1 VNSSL
6 HVLKHTYHRFLDEAG
21 DTTFFGKNKT
31 PILGTHG
38 VSNYFILGMLTLHEP
53 LEIVRE
59 KILAL
64 QQAIIVDP
72 YFDQIPSIRKKE
84 NLSGYFLHAKDDI
97 PEVRKMAFEMIKSID
112 ATFDVVIEKKDYQ
125 IYEKKHNGNQSEFYA
140 DMLSRLIH
148 NMIDNQPKIVL
159 NIAHRSRCTTHN
171 NLEKGLQKA
180 IIIARNKNIVFNAN
194 ANVVFNVQQP
204 TGEPI
209 INMADY
215 YLWAIQRWVERKED
229 RYVNFLEDKIKSYQ
243 FDL

>member
-1 VNSSL
+1 MCSSIN
-6 HVLKHTYHRFLDEAG
+6 TIGFLDEAG
-21 DTTFFGKNKT
+21 DTTF
-31 PILGTHG
+31 
-38 VSNYFILGMLTLHEP
+38 FILGMLTLHEP

-64 QQAIIVDP
+64 QQALIVDP

-97 PEVRKMAFEMIKSID
+97 PEVRKMAFELIKSID
-112 ATFDVVIEKKDYQ
+112 ATFDVVVEKKDYQ

-180 IIIARNKNIVFNAN
+180 IIIARNKNIKFNAN
-194 ANVVFNVQQP
+194 ANVVFNVQQS

-209 INMADY
+209 INIAVY
-215 YLWAIQRWVERKED
+215 YLWAIQRWVERKKD

>member
-1 VNSSL
+1 MCSSIN
-6 HVLKHTYHRFLDEAG
+6 TIGFLDEAG
-21 DTTFFGKNKT
+21 DTTF
-31 PILGTHG
+31 
-38 VSNYFILGMLTLHEP
+38 FILGMLTLHEP

-64 QQAIIVDP
+64 QQALIVDP

-97 PEVRKMAFEMIKSID
+97 PEVRKMAFELIKSID
-112 ATFDVVIEKKDYQ
+112 ATFDVVVEKKDYQ

-180 IIIARNKNIVFNAN
+180 IIIARNKNIKFNAN
-194 ANVVFNVQQP
+194 ANVVFNVQQS

-209 INMADY
+209 INIAVY
-215 YLWAIQRWVERKED
+215 YLWAIQRWVERKKD
-229 RYVNFLEDKIKSYQ
+229 RYVNFLEDKIKSYP